1 MVHSMAYKV
10 LCKSTF
16 HIIIQSI
23 RQKLNVYIFM
33 FCSSFQKKKE
43 KDFHQILEPYNNW
56 NSWLI
61 SNNQILTV
69 IFIRWSMH
77 RNLNEFTCPKFTHI
91 HASIYLICDGAGTV
105 YISPFHSSCLTSRK
119 TDHRIT
125 TRQVSHDNNN
135 FLFSFNEQKHY
146 DLE

>member
-23 RQKLNVYIFM
+23 RQKLNVYMFM
-33 FCSSFQKKKE
+33 FCSSFQKKRKRVYT
-43 KDFHQILEPYNNW
+43 KSLN
-56 NSWLI
+56 LI
-61 SNNQILTV
+61 TIEIHDSIPITKNLTV

-91 HASIYLICDGAGTV
+91 HASIYLICDCAGTV